1 MVNELHKIF
10 DQQHATIQAQQKQIK
25 EVTVAFNKNEGEKKA
40 LKKTIKKKDQVIKG
54 LNAEK
59 MELKYQYMQ
68 DTEALD
74 LKRCLTENTNKDQK
88 SKIARLEFC
97 YDIQS
102 KKMEGM
108 QEKINDANKAE
119 AYAIELLNSEEGK
132 FNLMMGTTKAFQ
144 EKDKKNKKQAK
155 QIAFLEEKLG
165 VIDVDELDN

>member
-1 MVNELHKIF
+1 M
-10 DQQHATIQAQQKQIK
+10 
-25 EVTVAFNKNEGEKKA
+25 
-40 LKKTIKKKDQVIKG
+40 IKG

-74 LKRCLTENTNKDQK
+74 LKRCLAENTNKDQK
-88 SKIARLEFC
+88 SKMARLEFC
-97 YDIQS
+97 YDIQN

-108 QEKINDANKAE
+108 QDKINDANKAE
-119 AYAIELLNSEEGK
+119 AYAIDLLNSEEGK

-155 QIAFLEEKLG
+155 QIAFLEDQLG
-165 VIDVDELDN
+165 VINVDELDN

>member
-1 MVNELHKIF
+1 
-10 DQQHATIQAQQKQIK
+10 
-25 EVTVAFNKNEGEKKA
+25 
-40 LKKTIKKKDQVIKG
+40 
-54 LNAEK
+54 

-88 SKIARLEFC
+88 SKMARLEFC

-144 EKDKKNKKQAK
+144 EKDKKNKKTSKANC
-155 QIAFLEEKLG
+155 FP
-165 VIDVDELDN
+165 